1 MVEKVVGKLAINP
14 TSACFH
20 KAIFT
25 GELGEDILLQHDH
38 SISLEVLGVGHVLSQ
53 QTKGVHHSLFVAEV
67 LILLTLQRL
76 AEEGQVVGQILADFV
91 LSGLSDAANGL
102 DQLLIGALD
111 IPGIGDVDL
120 ESDILN

>member
-1 MVEKVVGKLAINP
+1 M
-14 TSACFH
+14 
-20 KAIFT
+20 
-25 GELGEDILLQHDH
+25 
-38 SISLEVLGVGHVLSQ
+38 LSQ